1 MRRTACLLL
10 LLSLLLTVG
19 FCHAEEDVIPPQWDV
34 PDYVTYL
41 LEVAS
46 AEVGYTE
53 DHGWTKYGEWIGDP
67 YCQWCAEFLGWC
79 VDQVDQQYGTSL
91 LNQIFPLY
99 TGSNEGRA
107 WFITA
112 GRFVVRKGI
121 VEEWGNEWLKGAD
134 SYISPGDYIPQPGD
148 WVFLTFTG
156 GVDTDHVAMV
166 EYCSRDPESGA
177 VRIHVIEGNAPVA
190 VARNT
195 YSLLD
200 GRILGY
206 GTVHDVADITM
217 HFGNRGEKVRQLQEK
232 LVYLGLL
239 DPEYVN
245 GTFGNATNKALQAF
259 SGAYNDFATLM
270 RVNALTQNALTARL
284 KWSAA
289 ATKLDVT
296 DYPIGDLLA
305 DITDDITRELRKG
318 SVPEGED
325 FLVGVWMA
333 MGLMRSLPVYEQNY
347 KEYNHKTVQLYAPL
361 PLSERIYGTVLEN
374 ACIVELDRLE
384 GILKKSLRA
393 AQGEYDKNRIRYLLS
408 QLEGMK
414 KTKTP

>member
-1 MRRTACLLL
+1 
-10 LLSLLLTVG
+10 
-19 FCHAEEDVIPPQWDV
+19 
-34 PDYVTYL
+34 
-41 LEVAS
+41 
-46 AEVGYTE
+46 
-53 DHGWTKYGEWIGDP
+53 
-67 YCQWCAEFLGWC
+67 
-79 VDQVDQQYGTSL
+79 
-91 LNQIFPLY
+91 
-99 TGSNEGRA
+99 
-107 WFITA
+107 
-112 GRFVVRKGI
+112 
-121 VEEWGNEWLKGAD
+121 
-134 SYISPGDYIPQPGD
+134 
-148 WVFLTFTG
+148 
-156 GVDTDHVAMV
+156 
-166 EYCSRDPESGA
+166 
-177 VRIHVIEGNAPVA
+177 
-190 VARNT
+190 
-195 YSLLD
+195 
-200 GRILGY
+200 
-206 GTVHDVADITM
+206 
-217 HFGNRGEKVRQLQEK
+217 
-232 LVYLGLL
+232 
-239 DPEYVN
+239 
-245 GTFGNATNKALQAF
+245 
-259 SGAYNDFATLM
+259 M

-289 ATKLDVT
+289 ATKLGVT